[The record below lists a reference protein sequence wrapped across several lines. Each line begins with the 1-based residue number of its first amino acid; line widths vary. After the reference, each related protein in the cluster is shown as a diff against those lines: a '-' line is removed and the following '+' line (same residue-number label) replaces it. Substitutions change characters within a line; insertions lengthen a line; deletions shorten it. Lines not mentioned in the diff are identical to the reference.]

1 MLKRGGG
8 DCKLRGR
15 TCRGVLLALRG
26 AISAFIDHPFRRM
39 GATAPSQPPHSCM
52 STEPSAPTPLP
63 ESSLPVDAVAL
74 AKASSDTIAE
84 NRNRYFW
91 RLLSYVLPHKK
102 RIIIGVLAGIA
113 AGLSNGILLLV
124 LKSVFT
130 IVLPVDGGDT
140 RPEVYYPFAD
150 ISLLTDFAIPRPE
163 MAEWLFVLIVCLSIP
178 MLLLVRAL
186 FQFTHQ
192 YMMLWIN
199 LNVVHE
205 LRKQCF
211 SNVMRQSLS
220 FFNAIKQGDLIQT
233 VANQTNASAT
243 ANGQLLS
250 ALIQNPISILSI
262 FVMLLI
268 MDPLY
273 TVGALFIFPL
283 CLAPVILIARKVRKA
298 GGKEEEQAGGQLVT
312 MHESFSGVRLI
323 KAQGREQYQIDRFV
337 EGSLRLNR
345 FVMRSRKAV
354 ELATPAVE
362 VVGSIGIS
370 IGMLY
375 AWWRQINPETFLTLN
390 LGLMSIY
397 PHVKALSKMQLQMQ
411 KCTVAASKVFGFIDA
426 KPEVDD
432 KPNAVV
438 LDKCR
443 GEIAVNDVTFSYVP
457 ERKALDGVS
466 LRFESGKRY
475 ALVGQSGS
483 GKSSL
488 LSLILRFY
496 DVDSGRIEVDGLDIR
511 DYTQQSLRDQI
522 GLVSQD
528 TFLFHDTIENNIRFG
543 LLEATREQIERA
555 ARLAYAHEFI
565 LEQAQGYETILGDKG
580 CTLSGGQQQRL
591 SIARAILRDAPIL
604 FLDEATSALDS
615 ESERAIQAALAELSK
630 GKTVISI
637 AHRLSTVLDSDEI
650 VVLGEGKVIDVAP
663 HATLLERC
671 PEYQRLYHLQY
682 SQS

>member
-1 MLKRGGG
+1 
-8 DCKLRGR
+8 
-15 TCRGVLLALRG
+15 VE
-26 AISAFIDHPFRRM
+26 I
-39 GATAPSQPPHSCM
+39 
-52 STEPSAPTPLP
+52 
-63 ESSLPVDAVAL
+63 
-74 AKASSDTIAE
+74 AKASTEKMAE
-84 NRNRYFW
+84 NPKRYFW
-91 RLLSYVLPHKK
+91 RLLGYILPYKK
-102 RIIIGVLAGIA
+102 RLIFGILAGVA
-113 AGLSNGILLLV
+113 AGVSNGILLLV

-130 IVLPVDGGDT
+130 IVLPVGAGEV

-150 ISLLTDFAIPRPE
+150 IPVLTNFEIRRPDI
-163 MAEWLFVLIVCLSIP
+163 AEWIFVLIVCLSIP
-178 MLLLVRAL
+178 TLLLIRAL
-186 FQFTHQ
+186 FQFIHQ

-205 LRKQCF
+205 LRRQCF
-211 SNVMRQSLS
+211 GNVMRQSLS
-220 FFNAIKQGDLIQT
+220 FFNVIKQGDLIQT
-233 VANQTNASAT
+233 VSSQTNSAAAASS
-243 ANGQLLS
+243 QLLS
-250 ALIQNPISILSI
+250 ALIQNPISIISI
-262 FVMLLI
+262 FAMVLI

-273 TVGALFIFPL
+273 TLGAVVIFPL

-298 GGKEEEQAGGQLVT
+298 GGKEEEAAGGQLVT

-323 KAQGREQYQIDRFV
+323 KAQGREQYQTDRFV

-375 AWWRQINPETFLTLN
+375 AWKSQINPETFLTLN

-397 PHVKALSKMQLQMQ
+397 PHVKALSRVQLQMH
-411 KCTVAASKVFGFIDA
+411 KCAVAARKVFGFIDA
-426 KPEVDD
+426 TPEVDD
-432 KPNAVV
+432 KPDAVV
-438 LDKCR
+438 LERCR
-443 GEIAVNDVTFSYVP
+443 GDIALHDVVFSYVP
-457 ERKALDGVS
+457 ERRALDGVS
-466 LRFESGKRY
+466 LHFEAGKRY
-475 ALVGQSGS
+475 ALVGHSGS

-528 TFLFHDTIENNIRFG
+528 TFLFHDTIEANIRFG
-543 LLEATREQIERA
+543 LLGADREQIERA
-555 ARLAYAHEFI
+555 ARLAHAHEFI
-565 LEQAQGYETILGDKG
+565 LAQPQGYETVLGDKG

-615 ESERAIQAALAELSK
+615 ESERAIQSALAELSK
-630 GKTVISI
+630 GKTVVSI

-671 PEYQRLYHLQY
+671 PEYQRLYQLQY